1 MPFVLMEKCRKVF
14 KIKFKE
20 RQFELKF
27 WKYENYLNLP
37 SSEQFLNM
45 IMAEFEH
52 VPQRKIVAKCWVYN
66 FCFGRFQSLVVEFGE
81 SRAANFYFRGGKHR
95 SSKFKMLQYF
105 ASLSSSSKHPGEFV
119 GEFNAPT
126 RRPQPEPAA
135 RDSRSWPRDGG
146 KGFE

>member
-1 MPFVLMEKCRKVF
+1 MEKCSNVF

-52 VPQRKIVAKCWVYN
+52 VPKRKIVAKCWVYN

-81 SRAANFYFRGGKHR
+81 SRAANFCFRGGKHR
-95 SSKFKMLQYF
+95 SSKFRMLQYF

-135 RDSRSWPRDGG
+135 REQQELA
-146 KGFE
+146 KGWWKRFE